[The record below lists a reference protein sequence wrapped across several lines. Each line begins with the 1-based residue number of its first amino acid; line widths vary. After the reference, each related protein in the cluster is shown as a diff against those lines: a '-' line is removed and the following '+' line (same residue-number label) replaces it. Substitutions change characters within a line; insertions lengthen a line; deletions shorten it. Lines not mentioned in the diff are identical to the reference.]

1 MLQTYPRVVQIKNQ
15 SLTGRKVNVI
25 LVDAGAL
32 VTQTRNQ
39 LFYST
44 IQATVTLQALRFMFF
59 PGLLIKISDQTVK
72 CQVTCT
78 LTSVTDE

>member
-25 LVDAGAL
+25 LVDAAAL
-32 VTQTRNQ
+32 VTKTTNQ

-44 IQATVTLQALRFMFF
+44 IQATVTLQALRFMIF

-72 CQVTCT
+72 CQVT
-78 LTSVTDE
+78 LHPDKRNE